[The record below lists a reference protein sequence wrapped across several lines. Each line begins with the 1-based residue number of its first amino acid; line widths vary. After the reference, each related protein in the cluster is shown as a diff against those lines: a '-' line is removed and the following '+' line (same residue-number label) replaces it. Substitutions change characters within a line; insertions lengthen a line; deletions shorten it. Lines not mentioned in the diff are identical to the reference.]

1 MDYNFGAYLRN
12 DKFMLRYLW
21 FSLCL
26 ISTITWAITPD
37 THYLSTP
44 ANFALPYTQVTVN
57 TTDNYELN
65 TWIIPSTVKHP
76 SKGVLI
82 MAYGD
87 TGNMSYWL
95 TQAKAFCNKGYTI
108 ILFDYRG
115 FGKSSYFAINPNFLY
130 YNEFGADLACIIEWT
145 KEQFAG
151 QKVGI
156 YAFSMGTVA
165 ATLALQQQSVSFLIA
180 EGFVVNPIAVQK
192 RLKAIYGKSVLLP
205 PNVQNY
211 TIALQ
216 KLNLP
221 ILFFAGNNDP
231 ITTLNDSKLL
241 AKKQKN
247 STLITF
253 NGKHGEGFA
262 SLSNQQYLNEINRF
276 LLKIGI

>member
-1 MDYNFGAYLRN
+1 MDYKFGTYLRN
-12 DKFMLRYLW
+12 GKFMLRYLC
-21 FSLCL
+21 FSLYL
-26 ISTITWAITPD
+26 ISTIAWAITPD

-44 ANFALPYTQVTVN
+44 ANFALPYTQITVN
-57 TTDNYELN
+57 TTDGYELN
-65 TWIIPSTVKHP
+65 TWIIPSTVKQS
-76 SKGVLI
+76 SKRVLV

-95 TQAKAFCNKGYTI
+95 TQAQAFCNKGYTL

-130 YNEFGADLACIIEWT
+130 YNEFGTDLACIIEWA
-145 KEQFAG
+145 KEQFVG

-165 ATLALQQQSVSFLIA
+165 ATFALQQQSVSFLIA
-180 EGFVVNPIAVQK
+180 EGFVVNPTVVQK
-192 RLKAIYGKSVLLP
+192 RLKTVYSKSVLLP
-205 PNVQNY
+205 SDAQNY
-211 TIALQ
+211 NLALQ

-221 ILFFAGNNDP
+221 ILLFAGIHDP
-231 ITTLNDSKLL
+231 ITTFNDSKLL
-241 AKKQKN
+241 VKKQKN

-262 SLSNQQYLNEINRF
+262 TLSKQQYLNEINRF